1 MPSTVAATTPSEAR
15 SYPFQ
20 VRGSLQTLLALRL
33 IAPSDPD
40 FFTKLLDK
48 IAHAPDF
55 FRDAPIVIDLAP
67 IADSPPIDL
76 VEFVQRLRDHRLV
89 PVGVQNGSS
98 AWNVAA
104 GDAGLAVFP
113 SGSSAPER
121 PARATGAPQAA
132 TAAAVRGAGHL
143 ITEPV
148 RGGQQLHAPDGD
160 LVVLGAVGHGAELAA
175 AGHIHVYGALRGRAF
190 AGINGDEKAMIF
202 CDQLNAELLSI
213 AGVYLVNEDI
223 DQRLLNR
230 RVRVHCD
237 GEKLVLTPLP

>member
-1 MPSTVAATTPSEAR
+1 MR
-15 SYPFQ
+15 Q
-20 VRGSLQTLLALRL
+20 G
-33 IAPSDPD
+33 
-40 FFTKLLDK
+40 
-48 IAHAPDF
+48 
-55 FRDAPIVIDLAP
+55 
-67 IADSPPIDL
+67 
-76 VEFVQRLRDHRLV
+76 
-89 PVGVQNGSS
+89 
-98 AWNVAA
+98 
-104 GDAGLAVFP
+104 
-113 SGSSAPER
+113 
-121 PARATGAPQAA
+121 GAPPTA
-132 TAAAVRGAGHL
+132 TAAAKRGAAQL

-202 CDQLNAELLSI
+202 CDQLHAELLSI

-237 GEKLVLTPLP
+237 GEKLVLNPLP

>member
-1 MPSTVAATTPSEAR
+1 
-15 SYPFQ
+15 

-33 IAPSDPD
+33 IAPGDPD
-40 FFTKLLDK
+40 FFTQLLDK

-67 IADSPPIDL
+67 IADTPPIDL
-76 VEFVQRLRDHRLV
+76 VELVQRLRDHRLA
-89 PVGVQNGSS
+89 PIGVQNGSA
-98 AWNVAA
+98 AWNAAA

-121 PARATGAPQAA
+121 PPRAAGTPRPAESPAG
-132 TAAAVRGAGHL
+132 RGAAL
-143 ITEPV
+143 LVTEAV
-148 RGGQQLHAPDGD
+148 RGGQQIHAPDGD

-175 AGHIHVYGALRGRAF
+175 TGHIHVYGALRGRAF
-190 AGINGDEKAMIF
+190 AGIGGDEKAMIF

-223 DQRLLNR
+223 DQGLLGR

-237 GEKLVLTPLP
+237 GEKLVLSPLP